1 MNTKWFIGIIVSILV
16 QNISFA
22 QTIMKPLGAQYGAVG
37 TYSQSFT
44 DVYAVQ
50 HNAAA
55 LPGLESSAVSAYSEK
70 RFNLKELSFYNL
82 VAAIPVSEFDAFGV
96 SASYLGHAESNQTF
110 LSLGYGR
117 KLSDK
122 IQVGTAFHY
131 NRLGQ
136 NKFYGSAGYI
146 TASVGAIMHV
156 TDKVHVGIN
165 AYNPIQATYGTGSF
179 KEKTNAQYTFGIG
192 YDAGKN
198 LHLGAALVTEQN
210 NGLSVNLSLQYN
222 LIDRLFLRGGINTQT
237 TSYFASLGFLLSD
250 FRIDL
255 ATSYHPQLGL
265 TPGVLLMYQFKKSKK
280 VIANP

>member
-1 MNTKWFIGIIVSILV
+1 MNTKWFITIIVSILV
-16 QNISFA
+16 QNTSIA
-22 QTIMKPLGAQYGAVG
+22 QAIMKPLGAQYGAVG
-37 TYSQSFT
+37 TYSKSFT
-44 DVYAVQ
+44 DVYAAQ

-55 LPGLESSAVSAYSEK
+55 LPSLENTSLSAYSEK
-70 RFNLKELSFYNL
+70 RFNLKELAFYNL
-82 VAAIPVSEFDAFGV
+82 VAAVPVSEMDAFGI

-136 NKFYGSAGYI
+136 NKFYGSTSYI

-156 TDKVHVGIN
+156 TEKVHVGFN
-165 AYNPIQATYGTGSF
+165 AYNPIQATFGTGDF

-210 NGLSVNLSLQYN
+210 AGLSVNLSLQYN
-222 LIDRLFLRGGINTQT
+222 LIERLFLRGGINTQT
-237 TSYFASLGFLLSD
+237 TSYFAGLGFLLSD

-265 TPGVLLMYQFKKSKK
+265 TPGVLLMYAFKKSKK
-280 VIANP
+280 DAVNP